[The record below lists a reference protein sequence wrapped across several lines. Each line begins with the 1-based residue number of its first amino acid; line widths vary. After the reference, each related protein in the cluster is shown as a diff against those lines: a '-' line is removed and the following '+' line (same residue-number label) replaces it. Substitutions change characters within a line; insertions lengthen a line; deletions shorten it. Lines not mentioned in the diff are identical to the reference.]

1 MKTVL
6 AFGTFDLLHPGHL
19 SYLTQAKKL
28 GEKLIVVVATDSN
41 VEKGKGKKPINSEEH
56 RRELVEALSIV
67 DEAIVGSE
75 NNYFEC
81 IEQIKPSI
89 IALGYD
95 QPANEKEIE
104 TKLKEKGIQTK
115 IIKLKAYK
123 PEVYKSSKIKE
134 KVKNDFI

>member
-41 VEKGKGKKPINSEEH
+41 VEKGKGKKPINSETH
-56 RRELVEALSIV
+56 RCELVEALTIV
-67 DEAIVGSE
+67 DKAIVGSE
-75 NNYFEC
+75 NDYFEC

-89 IALGYD
+89 IALGYH

-104 TKLKEKGIQTK
+104 TKLKEKKINAK
-115 IIKLKAYK
+115 IIKL
-123 PEVYKSSKIKE
+123 
-134 KVKNDFI
+134 

>member
-28 GEKLIVVVATDSN
+28 GDKLIVVVATDSN

-81 IEQIKPSI
+81 IEQIKPNI

-95 QPANEKEIE
+95 QPANEKEIQE
-104 TKLKEKGIQTK
+104 KLKEKGIHTK
-115 IIKLKAYK
+115 IVKLKAYK
-123 PEVYKSSKIKE
+123 PEIYKSSKIKE
-134 KVKNDFI
+134 KMKND